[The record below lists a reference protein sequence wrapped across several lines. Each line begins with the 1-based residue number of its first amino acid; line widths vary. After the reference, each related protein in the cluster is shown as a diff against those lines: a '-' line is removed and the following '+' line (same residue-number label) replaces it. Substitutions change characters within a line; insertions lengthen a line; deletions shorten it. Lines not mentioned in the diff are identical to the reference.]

1 MSLIRFFDFLFALIG
16 IIILSPLFI
25 IVSILIKLDSKGAI
39 IYKQI
44 RVGKNNID
52 FGLYKFRTMK
62 VDSDKKGLLT
72 VGGKDARVTRI
83 GFLLRKFKMD
93 ELPQLFNVL
102 FGNMSLVGPRPEVRK
117 YVELYTTEQ
126 LKILSVLP
134 GITDLASITY
144 RNENDLL
151 AAAENP
157 EKFYIDEVM
166 PHKLNLNLEYIE
178 NRSIQQYF
186 RIILKTI
193 FVSLKG

>member
-1 MSLIRFFDFLFALIG
+1 MNLIRFFDFLFSLVG
-16 IIILSPLFI
+16 IIILSPLFVL
-25 IVSILIKLDSKGAI
+25 VSILIKLDSKGAVL
-39 IYKQI
+39 YKQT
-44 RVGKNNID
+44 RVGKGNID
-52 FGLYKFRTMK
+52 FKLYKFRTMK
-62 VDSDKKGLLT
+62 TNSDKKGLLT

-117 YVELYTTEQ
+117 YVNLYSPNEMI
-126 LKILSVLP
+126 ILNVLP

>member
-1 MSLIRFFDFLFALIG
+1 MNLIRFFDFLFSLVG
-16 IIILSPLFI
+16 IIILSPLFVL
-25 IVSILIKLDSKGAI
+25 VSILIKLDSKGAVL
-39 IYKQI
+39 YKQT
-44 RVGKNNID
+44 RVGKGNID
-52 FGLYKFRTMK
+52 FKLYKFRTMK
-62 VDSDKKGLLT
+62 TNSDKKGLLT

-117 YVELYTTEQ
+117 YVNLYSPNEMI
-126 LKILSVLP
+126 ILNVLP

-157 EKFYIDEVM
+157 EQFYISEIM
-166 PHKLNLNLEYIE
+166 PAKINLNLKFIE
-178 NRSIQQYF
+178 NRSLKQYF
-186 RIILKTI
+186 LIIIKTI
-193 FVSLKG
+193 YVSLKG